1 MNLDTI
7 ENFAN
12 NAIGRLLGQ
21 GYFNTLRIFAR
32 ELKKAHLDVTV
43 EQCRVLFALFIQDER
58 TQQEISV
65 FLMQEKSSTSR
76 LVNSLEK
83 KGYVQRQTDRHD
95 ERQKRVALT
104 TKGHSIQ
111 PLCLECAKQAQTLIR
126 EQFSEEEWKNLLM
139 FMRKLA
145 EITRTL

>member
-32 ELKKAHLDVTV
+32 ELKIAHLDVTV
-43 EQCRVLFALFIQDER
+43 EQCRVLFALFIEDER

-83 KGYVQRQTDRHD
+83 KGYVRREIDIHD
-95 ERQKRVALT
+95 ERQKRVVLT
-104 TKGHSIQ
+104 TKGRSIE
-111 PLCLECAKQAQTLIR
+111 PLCLQCARQAQTRIR
-126 EQFSEEEWKNLLM
+126 EQFSEEEWKNLLILS
-139 FMRKLA
+139 RKLV